1 LNATPVKSAKTD
13 AGNSLLLIREVKQ
26 DAQVVMRGVKPAVC
40 RGSFEEANNGEV
52 LFLRDSEGF

>member
-1 LNATPVKSAKTD
+1 VKSAKTD